1 MLRNI
6 LAYSKLS
13 KLSNRH
19 PLEKILLCIGTI
31 ITLGFSTKC
40 YPILI
45 NIGFFLLLHIMCKN
59 PMSVVKGFIKA
70 TFLFALFSSI
80 TFIFDYGIYKTIL
93 IILKAVS
100 GGVVVSFLALTTP
113 TDHLFYMGSK
123 VSFLRE
129 ICDIGKSMERFLIL
143 IDDEFRQLNKAMIA
157 RGGFGSFKDK
167 IRDSGTLGGLLFIN
181 TMYKWKEIKAG
192 INSRCYKGTLH
203 YAEIEFDLSY
213 IRLAFILMYIILLI
227 ILISIP

>member
-6 LAYSKLS
+6 LAYSKV
-13 KLSNRH
+13 SNLAQRH
-19 PLEKILLCIGTI
+19 PMEKILLCIGTI

-40 YPILI
+40 YPLII
-45 NIGFFLLLHIMCKN
+45 NIGFFLILHILCKN
-59 PMSVVKGFIKA
+59 PMGIVKGFIKA
-70 TFLFALFSSI
+70 TLLFAIFSSI

-100 GGVVVSFLALTTP
+100 GGIVVSFLALTTP
-113 TDHLFYMGSK
+113 TDHLFYLGSK

-129 ICDIGKSMERFLIL
+129 ICDIGKSMERFLII
-143 IDDEFRQLNKAMIA
+143 IDDEFRQLNKAMIT

-167 IRDSGTLGGLLFIN
+167 VRDSGTLGGLLFVN
-181 TMYKWKEIKAG
+181 TMYKWREIKAG

-203 YAEIEFDLSY
+203 YAEINFDLSY
-213 IRLAFILMYIILLI
+213 KRLAFIAIYIVILI